1 MAVSIADLA
10 PDVKPPAEL
19 PHVLERLRHRSRTPN
34 LELNGPPRQLSGGFW
49 AEMWT
54 LPLTQPAG
62 QLPAQVVL
70 RLAPDAQDAAR
81 ETAVQTAVAEQG
93 YPTPHIHDSN
103 TGRGDL
109 RAWSVMDFAAGQP
122 LLAGLN
128 GLRAL
133 TSLPRLATSMPDT
146 LARAAVELHQLEP
159 EPVEAELNMLVVGS
173 GGIDGLLE
181 HYVARVHALDDP
193 PLQRLVER
201 VATTQPH
208 STLRVI
214 CHGDLHPFNVLSN
227 GDQHVVLDWTAAR
240 IAHPAYDLAFTRL
253 LLANPP
259 LHAPR
264 VLRPVINAAARRV
277 ATRFLTTYTTLSPH
291 PIDADTLAWY
301 HSLQACRI
309 LLDLAGWRA
318 EGTDDVH
325 RGHPW
330 FAIEP
335 SLRPLIDN

>member
-1 MAVSIADLA
+1 
-10 PDVKPPAEL
+10 
-19 PHVLERLRHRSRTPN
+19 
-34 LELNGPPRQLSGGFW
+34 
-49 AEMWT
+49 MWT
-54 LPLTQPAG
+54 LSLTQPSG
-62 QLPAQVVL
+62 PLPAQVVL
-70 RLAPDAQDAAR
+70 RLAPDAQAAAR
-81 ETAVQTAVAEQG
+81 ETAVQAAVAAQG
-93 YPTPHIHDSN
+93 YPTPCIHVSDAA
-103 TGRGDL
+103 RGDL

-133 TSLPRLATSMPDT
+133 TSLPRLASVLPDT
-146 LARAAVELHQLEP
+146 LARAAVELHLLDS
-159 EPVEAELNMLVVGS
+159 EPVEVELNGLVAGS
-173 GGIDGLLE
+173 AGIDGLLE
-181 HYVARVHALDDP
+181 HYVGHVRGLDDP
-193 PLQRLVER
+193 PLARLVER
-201 VATTQPH
+201 VAATRPD
-208 STLRVI
+208 SKLRVI
-214 CHGDLHPFNVLSN
+214 CHGDLHPFNVLSS

-264 VLRPVINAAARRV
+264 PVRPVINAAARRI
-277 ATRFLTTYTTLSPH
+277 AKRFVTTYTELSPH
-291 PIDADTLAWY
+291 PIDTDILAWY

-318 EGTDDVH
+318 AGTADLH

-335 SLRPLIDN
+335 TVRPLLDI